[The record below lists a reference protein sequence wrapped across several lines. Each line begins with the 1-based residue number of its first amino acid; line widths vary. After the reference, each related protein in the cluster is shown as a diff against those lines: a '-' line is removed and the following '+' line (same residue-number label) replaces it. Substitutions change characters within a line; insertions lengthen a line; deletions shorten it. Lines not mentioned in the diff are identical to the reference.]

1 MNQNFKF
8 NHRPMKNASD
18 IFANAGEE
26 KKTSNKVG
34 RHWRGTTMFKS
45 KLQGEIGKNSGAPLC
60 GGGKAIL
67 NRIKADIE
75 QGKKQKEILFIMREM
90 ATATGKK
97 VRLKDGKLRVGNV
110 FAAMPPRLKEL
121 VN

>member
-1 MNQNFKF
+1 MSDFKF

-34 RHWRGTTMFKS
+34 RHWRGTTMFRS

-60 GGGKAIL
+60 GLGKAMV
-67 NRIKADIE
+67 NRIKGQIE
-75 QGKKQKEILFIMREM
+75 ERKKQKEILSIMRDM
-90 ATATGKK
+90 ATSTGKK

-121 VN
+121 VG

>member
-1 MNQNFKF
+1 MSDFKF

-34 RHWRGTTMFKS
+34 RHWRGTTMFRS

-60 GGGKAIL
+60 GLGKAMV
-67 NRIKADIE
+67 NRIKAQIE
-75 QGKKQKEILFIMREM
+75 ETKKQKEIRAIMLGIANE
-90 ATATGKK
+90 TGSK
-97 VRLKDGKLRVGNV
+97 VYLKGGRLRGKGGFL
-110 FAAMPPRLKEL
+110 AMPPRLKEL
-121 VN
+121 VG